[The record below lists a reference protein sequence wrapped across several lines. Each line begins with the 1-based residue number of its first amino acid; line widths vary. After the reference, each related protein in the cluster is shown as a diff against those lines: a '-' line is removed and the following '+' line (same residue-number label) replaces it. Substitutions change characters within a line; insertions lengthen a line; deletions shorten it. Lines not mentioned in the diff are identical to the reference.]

1 MKLYVIL
8 YEDLWLNTAKV
19 SQEGYKTL
27 KEAQAYCR
35 KCVGLDTHPHNLA
48 VTVMG
53 PGDDWVFIQ
62 NVTKQR
68 YTIVEVSV

>member
-1 MKLYVIL
+1 MKLYVVL
-8 YEDLWLNTAKV
+8 YEDLWLGTAKV

-27 KEAQAYCR
+27 KEAQQFCR
-35 KCVGLDTHPHNLA
+35 QRVGLDTNPQNLA

-62 NVTKQR
+62 GVTKQK